1 MVNWRE
7 VLTLVAGQVAGQAVD
22 EYIVPRVPTI
32 AGLSGEVIAGIAGV
46 FVSDRFL
53 SGDAR
58 TIGMVAS
65 TNILAS
71 GIVKMI
77 KEYTAAPKAVPAEV
91 RAAPAI
97 KLA

>member
-22 EYIVPRVPTI
+22 EYIVPKIPTI

-46 FVSDRFL
+46 FASDRFL

-65 TNILAS
+65 TNLLAS
-71 GIVKMI
+71 GVVKMV
-77 KEYTAAPKAVPAEV
+77 KQYTAAPSAAPAAVK
-91 RAAPAI
+91 AAPAI